1 MTVSDRA
8 FHALAQA
15 EPEVVMAALRALI
28 PRLAAGAVPL
38 RPADLSPTRL
48 DALAPPKDADW
59 IARVGET
66 QLVHLECQG
75 YQEAAFLLRLFR
87 YHLTLA
93 LLHPERT
100 VTTVALWLIAP
111 SRAQRRKRF
120 THRKITVELEHLVL
134 GEVDARVLLAN
145 PMTACF
151 AAGARAVEM
160 SDEALC
166 ARVAAAL
173 VENNASW
180 YQRHMAVITAA
191 TQRRLQALTEAMAR
205 ADAPPVIIEDTF
217 FLAMDEG
224 EKIGIEKGKQIGIET
239 GEKIGATK
247 AAAEALLRV
256 LTARGLAV
264 TEAERARVLAC
275 ADLATLEGWITRAVT
290 LPTVAEVLR
299 ETPVT
304 ERATSPRKH
313 ARRPRP

>member
-1 MTVSDRA
+1 MRCVAAAAMTVSDRA

-93 LLHPERT
+93 LLHTERT

-217 FLAMDEG
+217 FLAME
-224 EKIGIEKGKQIGIET
+224 E

>member
-28 PRLAAGAVPL
+28 PRLAAGA
-38 RPADLSPTRL
+38 
-48 DALAPPKDADW
+48 
-59 IARVGET
+59 
-66 QLVHLECQG
+66 
-75 YQEAAFLLRLFR
+75 
-87 YHLTLA
+87 
-93 LLHPERT
+93 
-100 VTTVALWLIAP
+100 
-111 SRAQRRKRF
+111 
-120 THRKITVELEHLVL
+120 
-134 GEVDARVLLAN
+134 
-145 PMTACF
+145 
-151 AAGARAVEM
+151 RAVEM

-173 VENNASW
+173 IENNASW

-217 FLAMDEG
+217 FLAME
-224 EKIGIEKGKQIGIET
+224 E

-256 LTARGLAV
+256 LAARGLAV

-275 ADLATLEGWITRAVT
+275 ADLAKLEGWITRAVT

-299 ETPVT
+299 ETPAT
-304 ERATSPRKH
+304 GRATSPRKH